1 MYVVVRQYEGASPLA
16 DAMADRED
24 DVKELLT
31 GVEGFVAYYAARDGD
46 TLTTVS
52 VCRDRAGA
60 DETTRRAAA
69 WVEENIPGTTVS
81 PPQVSTGEVFL
92 SF

>member
-1 MYVVVRQYEGASPLA
+1 MFVVVRQYEGASSLA
-16 DAMADRED
+16 DAMAERAD
-24 DVKELLT
+24 DIKELLT

-46 TLTTVS
+46 AVTTVS
-52 VCRDRAGA
+52 VCNDRAGA

-69 WVEENIPGTTVS
+69 FIQDNLPELNIS
-81 PPQVSTGEVFL
+81 PPRVGTGEAFL

>member
-16 DAMADRED
+16 DAMAERAD

-31 GVEGFVAYYAARDGD
+31 GVEGFVAYHAARDGD
-46 TLTTVS
+46 TVTTVS

-60 DETTRRAAA
+60 EETTRRAAA
-69 WVEENIPGTTVS
+69 WVQENLPGTTVS
-81 PPQVSTGEVFL
+81 PPRVGTGEAFL